1 MGEVMTSINHHITL
15 SLFHVIVI
23 APFLLY
29 IAFVRGQLPP
39 WIFTMLQGLGLVLL
53 IYHSYKTMIR
63 WRAHSSI
70 VWINIL
76 HVITVAPLLLYI
88 GSRGY
93 DTPRWAY
100 EVLAMLAFAALG
112 YHLYNIVIN
121 VQEMFDHDKK
131 LISEKR
137 NQETNPHA

>member
-1 MGEVMTSINHHITL
+1 MI
-15 SLFHVIVI
+15 
-23 APFLLY
+23 
-29 IAFVRGQLPP
+29 
-39 WIFTMLQGLGLVLL
+39 QGLGLVLL
-53 IYHSYKTMIR
+53 VYHSYKTMIR
-63 WRAHSSI
+63 WRSHSSL

-76 HVITVAPLLLYI
+76 HIVTIAPLLLYI
-88 GSRGY
+88 GNRGY

-131 LISEKR
+131 LVSEKR
-137 NQETNPHA
+137 NQETNPHV